1 MLSPVAV
8 GVDGS
13 PESLA
18 AAEWAAREAVLRGR
32 PLRLVHVRNWHPGH
46 NEPETARAA
55 ARHRAGRV
63 LRQAEERVR
72 AVCPDARVHHEQ
84 AAGPATAAL
93 VKAAGDA
100 ELLALG
106 SRGLGRLGGLLVGSV
121 ARGVVA
127 QAGGPVV
134 LVRTAAPAGEGRH
147 AAATG
152 GRDVVVGVDVTEPC
166 DEVLGFAF
174 EAARARHARVRV
186 LHAWRAPD
194 PFTLGPG
201 EIGLVGGPERAGEWL
216 GFLSAVL
223 QAWRDKYPGV
233 EVLETVVEGN
243 PAAALAEAASDAD
256 LLVVGHRL
264 TDRPA
269 IRRTGPVTH
278 AVTYRA
284 GCPVAVVPHS

>member
-18 AAEWAAREAVLRGR
+18 AAEWAAREAVRRGR
-32 PLRLVHVRNWHPGH
+32 PLRLVHVRNWYPGPD
-46 NEPETARAA
+46 EPETARAA
-55 ARHRAGRV
+55 ARDRAGRI

-72 AVCPDARVHHEQ
+72 AACPDVRVRHEQ

-121 ARGVVA
+121 ARGVAA
-127 QAGGPVV
+127 QATAPVV
-134 LVRTAAPAGEGRH
+134 LVRATDPAGEERH
-147 AAATG
+147 GAPADR
-152 GRDVVVGVDVTEPC
+152 RDVVVGVDVTEPC

-174 EAARARHARVRV
+174 EAARARHTRLRV

-201 EIGLVGGPERAGEWL
+201 EIFLVGGPERAGEWL

-233 EVLETVVEGN
+233 EVLETVAEGS
-243 PAAALAEAASDAD
+243 PAAALAEAASGAE

-264 TDRPA
+264 TGRPA
-269 IRRTGPVTH
+269 MPRTGPVTH
-278 AVTYRA
+278 AVIHRA

>member
-18 AAEWAAREAVLRGR
+18 AAEWAAREAVRRGR
-32 PLRLVHVRNWHPGH
+32 PLRLLHVRNWHPGR
-46 NEPETARAA
+46 NEAATAGAA

-72 AVCPDARVHHEQ
+72 AACPDVRVHHEQ
-84 AAGPATAAL
+84 AEGPATAAL
-93 VKAAGDA
+93 VKAAGHA

-121 ARGVVA
+121 ALGVAA
-127 QAGGPVV
+127 QATGPVV
-134 LVRTAAPAGEGRH
+134 LVRAAGPAGEGLDV
-147 AAATG
+147 AATG
-152 GRDVVVGVDVTEPC
+152 QRDVVLGVDVTEPC
-166 DEVLGFAF
+166 DEVVGFAF
-174 EAARARHARVRV
+174 EAARARHARLRV
-186 LHAWRAPD
+186 LHAWRMPD

-223 QAWRDKYPGV
+223 QAWRDKYPDV
-233 EVLETVVEGN
+233 DVLETVAEGR
-243 PAAALAEAASDAD
+243 PAAALAEAASGAE

-264 TDRPA
+264 TERPV
-269 IRRTGPVTH
+269 IPRTGPVTH
-278 AVTYRA
+278 AVIHQA
-284 GCPVAVVPHS
+284 ACPVAVVPHY